1 MSKKKYRMIDTE
13 GQGIHASTL
22 SSQIRMKLLVAA
34 ITFLLLTIPSSAN
47 AEGWEGTHP
56 HDKPERIVR
65 GMTHRNNK
73 RSWGYAEIQRYY
85 ASRYRTYTHMLHPY
99 YRSQP
104 YERLGRIPDN
114 QFRYP
119 YGHFAQEVIRPDRV
133 Y

>member
-1 MSKKKYRMIDTE
+1 MKIIAAAIAISLLAIPST
-13 GQGIHASTL
+13 AST
-22 SSQIRMKLLVAA
+22 
-34 ITFLLLTIPSSAN
+34 
-47 AEGWEGTHP
+47 EGWEGTHP

-73 RSWGYAEIQRYY
+73 RTWGYGEIQRYY

-104 YERLGRIPDN
+104 YERYGRIPTSRFD
-114 QFRYP
+114 YS
-119 YGHFAQEVIRPDRV
+119 YGHLAREVIRPDRV